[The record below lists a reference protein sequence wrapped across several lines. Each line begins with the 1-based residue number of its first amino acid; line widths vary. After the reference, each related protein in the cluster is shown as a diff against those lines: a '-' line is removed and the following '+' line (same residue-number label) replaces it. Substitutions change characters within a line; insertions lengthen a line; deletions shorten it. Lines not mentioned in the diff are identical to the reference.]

1 MSPQKNKTITRQEQ
15 EQHTVGEDSPWILE
29 RAMTT
34 LRMESLNAS
43 IATSTGI
50 WLKNVRTRRK
60 RKKPESIS
68 NATKRDTLQKTA
80 KGNSQ

>member
-1 MSPQKNKTITRQEQ
+1 MSSQKNEMIIRQEQ
-15 EQHTVGEDSPWILE
+15 EQHMVGEDSPWILE
-29 RAMTT
+29 RTMTT
-34 LRMESLNAS
+34 LRMKSLNAS
-43 IATSTGI
+43 IATSTSI

-60 RKKPESIS
+60 RKKPESVS

>member
-1 MSPQKNKTITRQEQ
+1 MSSQKNETITRQEQ
-15 EQHTVGEDSPWILE
+15 EQHMVGEDSPWILE

-34 LRMESLNAS
+34 LRTESLNAS

-60 RKKPESIS
+60 RKKPGSVS